1 MSQSARSEGQGPENC
16 FATIPATAAIPLDAR
31 IRAMLDAEPPSP
43 PLDTLPVAQ
52 VRALREGM
60 MLQRAKLDERVAC
73 VEDRAIPGP
82 GGGIPVRI
90 YTPHGDGPHPVLV
103 FFHGGGWVLGNLDT
117 HDGVC
122 RSLCHR
128 SGGLI
133 VGVDYRRSPEHKFP
147 AALED
152 CSAVVRWCAARS
164 AEIGGD
170 GTRLAV
176 AGDSAGGNLAAALA
190 LTFRDQGGP
199 DLALQVLIYPVTHYA
214 FDTASYHQY
223 ATGYGLTRETMW
235 YFWKSYLADPTDGRN
250 FYASPLLAGN
260 LRGLPS
266 ALVLTAQ
273 YDVLRDEGEAYAAR
287 LTQAGVSV
295 QCTRY
300 LDLNHGFVQLAAL
313 CESADR
319 GVQEIADGLRVAW
332 SRWPSSFR

>member
-1 MSQSARSEGQGPENC
+1 MSQGAHFESQGPEGC
-16 FATIPATAAIPLDAR
+16 FATFPTTPVIPLHEK
-31 IRAMLDAEPPSP
+31 IRAMLDAEPATP

-60 MLQRAKLDERVAC
+60 MLRRPKLDELVAR

-90 YTPHGDGPHPVLV
+90 YAPHGSGPHPVLV
-103 FFHGGGWVLGNLDT
+103 YFHGGGWVLGNLDT

-133 VGVDYRRSPEHKFP
+133 VAVDYRRSPEHKFP

-152 CSAVVRWCAARS
+152 CSAVVRWCAKGA

-190 LTFRDQGGP
+190 LALRDQGGP
-199 DLALQVLIYPVTHYA
+199 RLALQVLIYPVTHYA
-214 FDTASYHQY
+214 FDTASYHRF
-223 ATGYGLTRETMW
+223 ATDYGLTRESMW
-235 YFWKSYLADPTDGRN
+235 YFWKSYLASPTDGGN
-250 FYASPLLAGN
+250 PYASPLLARDLG
-260 LRGLPS
+260 GLPPV
-266 ALVLTAQ
+266 LVLTAQ
-273 YDVLRDEGEAYAAR
+273 YDVLRDEGEAYVAR
-287 LTQAGVSV
+287 LAQAGVSV
-295 QCTRY
+295 RCTRY
-300 LDLNHGFVQLAAL
+300 LELNHGFIQLAAL

-319 GVQEIADGLRVAW
+319 GVQEIADALRVAW
-332 SRWPSSFR
+332 DR